1 MAYKNKFNELQQD
14 HDVLYQS
21 YINEL
26 TKNSKIEHAIP
37 VLKRIANKLSNSDIL
52 CPSCAQLVEVS
63 AFCKLMAS
71 DIFDK
76 KVLKVEN
83 PKVSCSLIGNFV
95 NTEIEDLAKGIP
107 LEEQYSQIEFK
118 EEDLEFEDIFPKNST
133 QPIPIKKKPI
143 FVITEDLDEESP
155 AEVNF
160 PERKTIMKKQD

>member
-1 MAYKNKFNELQQD
+1 M
-14 HDVLYQS
+14 YQS

-63 AFCKLMAS
+63 AFCKLIAS

-76 KVLKVEN
+76 KVIKVEN

-133 QPIPIKKKPI
+133 
-143 FVITEDLDEESP
+143 
-155 AEVNF
+155 
-160 PERKTIMKKQD
+160 